1 MCTWRPSMRLSRT
14 VMPRKRAMFWKVRA
28 TPRSATLNGG
38 MCVTSSPPRLIL
50 PLSGGKKPLI
60 MFSSVVLPAPLGPI
74 TESRSPSLT
83 STLTRLTA
91 CTPPNDFDTS
101 RTSRRA
107 LMRSREPALAPA
119 VVLHVAV
126 ALALPDAGE
135 PQIEL
140 LDVLVVAHR
149 PGLAGEHNA
158 ARLHHIAVLGVL
170 EGDGG
175 VLLGEQHGY
184 LLVPVQ
190 PAHDLENLG

>member
-1 MCTWRPSMRLSRT
+1 
-14 VMPRKRAMFWKVRA
+14 
-28 TPRSATLNGG
+28 
-38 MCVTSSPPRLIL
+38 
-50 PLSGGKKPLI
+50 
-60 MFSSVVLPAPLGPI
+60 MFSRVVLPAALGPI

-140 LDVLVVAHR
+140 LDVLVVAYR
-149 PGLAGEHNA
+149 AGGAVQHNA
-158 ARLHHIAVLGVL
+158 PGLHHIAVLRVL

-175 VLLGEQHGY
+175 ILLGEQHCH
-184 LLVPVQ
+184 LLVPVE
-190 PAHDLENLG
+190 P